1 MPKRHRHHQHNKIS
15 PGISQSSCSPVSSQ
29 GKSRARPALP
39 GRLPQVE
46 EAAHFPDVTQASA
59 EPNTGAIPRGHLK
72 IEVDTG
78 TSRLGGMGR
87 LSDGFSHPAS
97 VSDNIPLH
105 NKTLEKVAS
114 AEPVSFRGQS
124 VGPSANSGY
133 DPTTNVLFEMEVE
146 ARQEGAKEQTTNP
159 DLTKTDSFINTTL
172 IDYNMSHSHLITD
185 KSYKISL
192 VHIFPINTCSI
203 CLL

>member
-1 MPKRHRHHQHNKIS
+1 M
-15 PGISQSSCSPVSSQ
+15 
-29 GKSRARPALP
+29 
-39 GRLPQVE
+39 E
-46 EAAHFPDVTQASA
+46 EAELFPGVTQASA
-59 EPNTGAIPRGHLK
+59 EPETGAIPFGPSNSKSRGFSSQQL
-72 IEVDTG
+72 ELG
-78 TSRLGGMGR
+78 AGNSRALGMGQVP
-87 LSDGFSHPAS
+87 DGFSHPSPISTIALR
-97 VSDNIPLH
+97 N
-105 NKTLEKVAS
+105 NTLEKVAS
-114 AEPVSFRGQS
+114 SEPVSFRGQS
-124 VGPSANSGY
+124 AGPSANSGY